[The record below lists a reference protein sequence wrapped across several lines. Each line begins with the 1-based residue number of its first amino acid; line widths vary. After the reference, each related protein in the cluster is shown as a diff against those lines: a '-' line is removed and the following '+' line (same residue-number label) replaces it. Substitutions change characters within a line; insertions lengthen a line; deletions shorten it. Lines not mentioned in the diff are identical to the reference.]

1 MLKHNLLIIF
11 RNLKR
16 HKSTFII
23 NLIGLST
30 GLACALLIYLWVNDE
45 LSIDKFHEKDNQLYQ
60 VMSRNENANGIEVGA
75 AMPPVL
81 MEALVDEMPE
91 VEYAA
96 SEAINPFKN
105 TLSVNDK
112 YIKASG
118 AYADK
123 DYFNIFSYKLI
134 EGNKNQVLLNEN
146 NILISEKLS
155 KKFFNTTQN
164 ITGRFVKIDDKG
176 EFLIS
181 GIFSIP
187 KNSSNQFDFILHFNV
202 QFKFYPNLKDDW
214 TSNSWANTYVVL
226 KEGTD
231 LTQFNS
237 KIQNLIERK
246 TKEEH
251 ISLFVRPYSEAYL
264 YGSYENGVQAGG
276 RIEYVKIFSIIATFI
291 LLIASINFMN
301 LSTAKASG
309 RLKEIGIKKA
319 IGVKRKTLVLQ
330 YLSESIII
338 SFISLTVAIL
348 ITELSLPYFNEITG
362 KQISLNYNTSI
373 MLSFLAITLFTGLIS
388 GSYPALYLS
397 GFKPIAI
404 LKGKLNTSYGELL
417 TRKGLIVFQFILSVM
432 FIVGVLV
439 VYKQMELIQ
448 NKNLGYN
455 KDNIIYFE
463 MEGKVKENLDAFLSE
478 IKKIP
483 GVKNASSIW
492 YSFLG
497 ITNSTSDVSWEGKD
511 SRLIVDMHYRRV
523 NYDMI
528 ELLDLKM
535 KEGTAFSRSLS
546 SIPSKIIFNETA
558 IEKMGIEDP
567 VGKKITLWGRE
578 FEILGVINNFYF
590 ESLHENVKP
599 LFMFLNPERTN
610 TVMVKIEQKD
620 LTETI
625 DKLKDFHNSFSQG
638 LPLDFKFLDE
648 VFQTQYAAE
657 KRVAALSRIFAGL
670 AVLISCLGLLGL
682 ASFTAQR
689 RIKEIGIRKV
699 LGSSEFGII
708 YLLSSDFT
716 KLVIVSII
724 IALPVSYFLV
734 KNWLDSFAYRI
745 ELNLWYFAAAG
756 LITLMVAWLT
766 VGIQAFKAASINP
779 SECLRDE

>member
-237 KIQNLIERK
+237 KIRNLIERK
-246 TKEEH
+246 IKEEH

-276 RIEYVKIFSIIATFI
+276 RIEYVKIFSVIAIFI

-734 KNWLDSFAYRI
+734 KNWLDSFAYTI

>member
-155 KKFFNTTQN
+155 KKFFNNTQN
-164 ITGRFVKIDDKG
+164 ITGRFVKFDDKG

-319 IGVKRKTLVLQ
+319 LGVKRKTLILQ

-338 SFISLTVAIL
+338 SFISLAAAML

-610 TVMVKIEQKD
+610 TVMVKIEQKAF
-620 LTETI
+620 TETI
-625 DKLKDFHNSFSQG
+625 DKLKDFHNSFTQG

-734 KNWLDSFAYRI
+734 KNWLDSFAYTI

-779 SECLRDE
+779 SECLRYE

>member
-1 MLKHNLLIIF
+1 M
-11 RNLKR
+11 
-16 HKSTFII
+16 
-23 NLIGLST
+23 
-30 GLACALLIYLWVNDE
+30 
-45 LSIDKFHEKDNQLYQ
+45 
-60 VMSRNENANGIEVGA
+60 
-75 AMPPVL
+75 
-81 MEALVDEMPE
+81 
-91 VEYAA
+91 
-96 SEAINPFKN
+96 
-105 TLSVNDK
+105 
-112 YIKASG
+112 
-118 AYADK
+118 
-123 DYFNIFSYKLI
+123 
-134 EGNKNQVLLNEN
+134 LNED
-146 NILISEKLS
+146 NILISEELS
-155 KKFFNTTQN
+155 KKFFNATQS

-625 DKLKDFHNSFSQG
+625 DKLKDFHNSFTQG